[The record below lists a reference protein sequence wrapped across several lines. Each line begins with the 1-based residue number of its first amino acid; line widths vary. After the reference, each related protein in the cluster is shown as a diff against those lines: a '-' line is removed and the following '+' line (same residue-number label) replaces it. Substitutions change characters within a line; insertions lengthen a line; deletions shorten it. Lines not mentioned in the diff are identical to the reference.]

1 MIRLGEVQKLII
13 KRFTTVGAY
22 LNVNE
27 AEAEDDILLPK
38 AQLPED
44 AEVGDKIEVMVYN
57 DSEDRIIATVNR
69 SKLQVG
75 EVGRLKVVSQTRI
88 GSFLDWGLEKD
99 LFLPF
104 SETVGSVELGK
115 EYLVGVYIDKS
126 DRLCATM
133 NIRNF
138 LYTDSPY
145 KANDKVKGTIY
156 NIHPDLGAF
165 VAVEDQYEGL
175 IPKKELF
182 ELYQVGDIVEARVTN
197 VQEDGK
203 LDLSLREKA
212 HIQMDKDAKFIV
224 SKLENAG
231 GFLPLND
238 KSSPAQIKKE
248 LNMSKAGF
256 KRAIGRLYKEKLIVF
271 EDGGIRQK

>member
-57 DSEDRIIATVNR
+57 DSEDRMIATVNR

>member
-38 AQLPED
+38 AQIPED

-57 DSEDRIIATVNR
+57 DSEDRMIATVNR

>member
-38 AQLPED
+38 AQIPED